1 MLTSTYLQI
10 KDLFDWVFQICLN
23 GKCVIEHENAIDYE
37 GPGFLRRSGLA
48 DTGIDRDDFEA
59 DTPAEPTH
67 ERYEK
72 NFYDFPMK
80 YLVFII
86 NEFQYWQTCQFLFSS
101 LMETF
106 L

>member
-1 MLTSTYLQI
+1 MLIPTILPIKCIYLI
-10 KDLFDWVFQICLN
+10 GVFQICLN

-67 ERYEK
+67 ERYEN
-72 NFYDFPMK
+72 NFYDFPM
-80 YLVFII
+80 
-86 NEFQYWQTCQFLFSS
+86 NEYGIHY
-101 LMETF
+101 
-106 L
+106 

>member
-1 MLTSTYLQI
+1 M
-10 KDLFDWVFQICLN
+10 N

-72 NFYDFPMK
+72 KNIWYSLLMNFNIGKLVNFCFPP
-80 YLVFII
+80 
-86 NEFQYWQTCQFLFSS
+86 
-101 LMETF
+101 
-106 L
+106 

>member
-1 MLTSTYLQI
+1 M
-10 KDLFDWVFQICLN
+10 N

-67 ERYEK
+67 ERCEK

-80 YLVFII
+80 NIWYSLLMNFNIGKLVNFC
-86 NEFQYWQTCQFLFSS
+86 FPHWKPF
-101 LMETF
+101 
-106 L
+106 

>member
-1 MLTSTYLQI
+1 MWTATTNSNISEEYSEEYFERYL
-10 KDLFDWVFQICLN
+10 LHFTVSFQICLN

-48 DTGIDRDDFEA
+48 DTGIDRDDFEG

-72 NFYDFPMK
+72 D
-80 YLVFII
+80 
-86 NEFQYWQTCQFLFSS
+86 
-101 LMETF
+101 
-106 L
+106 

>member
-1 MLTSTYLQI
+1 M
-10 KDLFDWVFQICLN
+10 N

-72 NFYDFPMK
+72 NLYDFPMK
-80 YLVFII
+80 NIWYSLLPDYQII

-101 LMETF
+101 LIETF
-106 L
+106 FKIAAFSHFFCTLL